1 MHELVKTVMVRGISS
16 LVVALSLLF
25 YATTNQRWG
34 FLESL
39 LNYITDLKSGL
50 QFKETMDEGFSL
62 DTDEPKQG
70 SSIGKHKGFELAM
83 HAQVDIDKSV
93 AE

>member
-1 MHELVKTVMVRGISS
+1 
-16 LVVALSLLF
+16 
-25 YATTNQRWG
+25 
-34 FLESL
+34 

-50 QFKETMDEGFSL
+50 QFKETMDEVFSL

-83 HAQVDIDKSV
+83 HTQVDIDKSV